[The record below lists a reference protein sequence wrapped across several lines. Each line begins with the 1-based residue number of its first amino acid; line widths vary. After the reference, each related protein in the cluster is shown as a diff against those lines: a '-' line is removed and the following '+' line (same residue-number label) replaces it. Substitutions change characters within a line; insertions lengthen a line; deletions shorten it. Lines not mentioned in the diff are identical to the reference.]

1 MKPLVTSAED
11 AYGVL
16 RSSVETLAS
25 RRWMHMSC
33 VYGSRISNACVAVIM
48 QQAGTSSNEHSA
60 FAKLVRHADTGPLLR
75 VRQRCLIDCVVTYL
89 NSESHVGSPNLSSG
103 RLDTFFICSK
113 SASLFVARALNC
125 SSLALDMRMM
135 HENTP
140 GYSVGRMWTL
150 STGQRHM
157 TGEQTSHVH
166 LGSPIS
172 P

>member
-1 MKPLVTSAED
+1 M
-11 AYGVL
+11 
-16 RSSVETLAS
+16 
-25 RRWMHMSC
+25 
-33 VYGSRISNACVAVIM
+33 
-48 QQAGTSSNEHSA
+48 
-60 FAKLVRHADTGPLLR
+60 R
-75 VRQRCLIDCVVTYL
+75 VRRQLLIDCVVTYL

-172 P
+172 PRVPVLQRCQGKDSTDEVASTYLRSNTFNRYVDEDGLRTLLHLTIKCEPESLACHT